1 MTKTQAKKK
10 TTTKKVLFKDNW
22 SHLQTSEEKENSIRN
37 KNTVCLT
44 LTYNAK
50 QIKISVSQSPSN
62 LGLILSTVGSL

>member
-1 MTKTQAKKK
+1 MTKTWEKKK
-10 TTTKKVLFKDNW
+10 NTKKVLFKDNW
-22 SHLQTSEEKENSIRN
+22 SHLQTYEEKENSIRN

-44 LTYNAK
+44 FTYNAK